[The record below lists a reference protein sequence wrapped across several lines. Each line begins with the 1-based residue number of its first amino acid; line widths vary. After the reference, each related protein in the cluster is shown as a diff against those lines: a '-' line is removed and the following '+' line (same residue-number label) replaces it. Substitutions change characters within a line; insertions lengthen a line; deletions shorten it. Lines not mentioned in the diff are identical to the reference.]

1 MTTIP
6 KIRFSGFVEEW
17 EEMDFSEIAQRRS
30 NSEISN
36 DKLPYVEFE
45 DINSGEGTLNKDL
58 FEKDGCKRGILFS
71 KGDVLFGKLRPYLKN
86 ILYADFKGIAVG
98 DFWVLHSDVLD
109 SNLLYTLVNSATFM
123 QVANISSGSKM
134 PRADWNLVSSSS
146 FCIPPTI
153 SEQRRLSH
161 FFTLI
166 DEHIRLEGE
175 RLASLRQVKA
185 ASLQS
190 FFPQE
195 GEKEPR
201 VRFKGFSGEWKR
213 VRLGEIAKR
222 ITRKNIN
229 MESNLP
235 LTISSIDGLV
245 SQIDYFN
252 NRVASQNICGYYL
265 IKKGEYAYN
274 KSYSNGYPWGSV
286 KRLDKY
292 DNGVLSTL
300 YIVFSINDSIDSDY
314 FSHYF
319 NTSLW
324 YKEVAGK
331 AEEGARNHGLL
342 NISVEDFFD
351 INIIAPPTLS
361 EQCRLSH
368 FFTNLDEQIRLLGEK
383 IEKMKRVKGA
393 CLEGMMV

>member
-1 MTTIP
+1 
-6 KIRFSGFVEEW
+6 
-17 EEMDFSEIAQRRS
+17 
-30 NSEISN
+30 
-36 DKLPYVEFE
+36 
-45 DINSGEGTLNKDL
+45 
-58 FEKDGCKRGILFS
+58 
-71 KGDVLFGKLRPYLKN
+71 
-86 ILYADFKGIAVG
+86 
-98 DFWVLHSDVLD
+98 
-109 SNLLYTLVNSATFM
+109 
-123 QVANISSGSKM
+123 
-134 PRADWNLVSSSS
+134 
-146 FCIPPTI
+146 
-153 SEQRRLSH
+153 
-161 FFTLI
+161 
-166 DEHIRLEGE
+166 
-175 RLASLRQVKA
+175 
-185 ASLQS
+185 
-190 FFPQE
+190 
-195 GEKEPR
+195 
-201 VRFKGFSGEWKR
+201 
-213 VRLGEIAKR
+213 
-222 ITRKNIN
+222 

-319 NTSLW
+319 DTSLW

-351 INIIAPPTLS
+351 INIIAPPTLP
-361 EQCRLSH
+361 EQCALSTY
-368 FFTNLDEQIRLLGEK
+368 FTNIDEQIRLVSEK
-383 IEKMKRVKGA
+383 IEKMKKVKGA